1 MLGTIL
7 ICAVL
12 AVFVGFAIRT
22 TYKNMKSGQC
32 AGGCGS
38 CGGCGGCH
46 SASHDHNCSCQ
57 GSGPVPLHHK
67 PPHKD

>member
-7 ICAVL
+7 ICAAL
-12 AVFVGFAIRT
+12 AVLVGFAIRT

-57 GSGPVPLHHK
+57 GSDPVPLHHK

>member
-46 SASHDHNCSCQ
+46 SASHGQDCGCQ
-57 GSGPVPLHHK
+57 GSGPMPLHVK